1 MAMGARRKFVAGN
14 WKMHG
19 MAGSLSELQPIAA
32 AADASKSVD
41 VALCLPSTLI
51 ARAADAAPTLPIGAQ
66 DCHQAEHGAH
76 TGCVSA
82 AMLAEVGARLTI
94 VGHSER
100 RQDQQESNAD
110 IKAKAEA
117 AHAAGLSVILCCG
130 ETEAQRDAGQAIARV
145 TAQIAESMPDDASAD
160 WLTIAYEPIWAIGTG
175 RVPQTSDVAEMHG
188 AIRMKLRDL
197 IGEEADAMRILYGGS
212 MNGGNAA
219 ELLAVSD
226 VDGGLVG
233 GASLS
238 ADKFVPIIEAAAG
251 AT

>member
-19 MAGSLSELQPIAA
+19 MAGSLSELQPIVA

-145 TAQIAESMPDDASAD
+145 TAQITESMPDDASAD

-188 AIRMKLRDL
+188 AIRVKLRDL

-251 AT
+251 AS

>member
-19 MAGSLSELQPIAA
+19 MAGSLSELQPIVA

-145 TAQIAESMPDDASAD
+145 TAQIAESMPDDASAN

-188 AIRMKLRDL
+188 AIRVKLRDL

-251 AT
+251 AS

>member
-32 AADASKSVD
+32 AADASKSV
-41 VALCLPSTLI
+41 
-51 ARAADAAPTLPIGAQ
+51 DAAPTLPIGAQ

-130 ETEAQRDAGQAIARV
+130 ETEAQRDAGQAIALV

-188 AIRMKLRDL
+188 AIRVKLRDM

-219 ELLAVSD
+219 KLLAVSD

-251 AT
+251 AS